1 MPDPNLSI
9 LVVDDARFSSAL
21 IGRLL
26 QQAGYHD
33 IRYASSAS
41 EALAALDERPANVLL
56 ADWLMPEMDGLQLT
70 AQVRQLDDCGD
81 HYTYIILLTGNDGDN
96 LLAEAFG
103 RGVDDFVNKAT
114 VNEQLVPRV
123 LAADRLCATLQRLQR
138 EKRQLAHSVTN
149 LEQRNVIDAL
159 TGLGNQR
166 YLRQHL
172 ATALRQLESRGG
184 ALCYLL
190 ISLDNLTGREDGL
203 QREVLYNVARRL
215 QQMLRPLD
223 AVARLDDRQ
232 FAAVAMVEDL
242 RECSASSFRRVHDGL
257 NLKAL
262 KLSEGFFS
270 LQAAV
275 GMVSVDASDCPLSVD
290 DVLQM
295 AARQLEEA
303 RRSGRIACQR
313 LQRTASGS

>member
-1 MPDPNLSI
+1 MTDPNLSI
-9 LVVDDARFSSAL
+9 LVVDDARFSSVL

-33 IRYASSAS
+33 IRYASSAR
-41 EALAALDERPANVLL
+41 EALAELDQRPANVLL
-56 ADWLMPEMDGLQLT
+56 ADWMMPEMDGLELT
-70 AQVRQLDDCGD
+70 SLVRQLDDSGE
-81 HYTYIILLTGNDGDN
+81 HYTYIILLTGNDGDS
-96 LLAEAFG
+96 LLAEAFD

-123 LAADRLCATLQRLQR
+123 LAADRLCGTMQRLLR
-138 EKRQLAHSVTN
+138 EKRQLAHNITN

-166 YLRQHL
+166 YLRQYL

-190 ISLDNLTGREDGL
+190 ISLDNLAGQDEGF
-203 QREVLYNVARRL
+203 QREVQYNVARRL

-223 AVARLDDRQ
+223 AVARLDERH
-232 FAAVAMVEDL
+232 FAAVAMVDDL
-242 RECSASSFRRVHDGL
+242 RECSSSSFRRVHDGL

-262 KLSEGFFS
+262 KTSAGFFS

-275 GMVSVDASDCPLSVD
+275 GMISIDASDCPLKVD
-290 DVLQM
+290 EIIQ
-295 AARQLEEA
+295 AATRQLEEA
-303 RRSGRIACQR
+303 RRSGRIASHR
-313 LQRTASGS
+313 LQRVPSAS

>member
-1 MPDPNLSI
+1 MTDPNLSI
-9 LVVDDARFSSAL
+9 LVVDDARFSSVL

-41 EALAALDERPANVLL
+41 EALEALDQRPANVLL
-56 ADWLMPEMDGLQLT
+56 ADWLMPEMDGLELT
-70 AQVRQLDDCGD
+70 ALVRQLDDASD
-81 HYTYIILLTGNDGDN
+81 HYTYIILLTGNDGDK
-96 LLAEAFG
+96 LLAEAFD
-103 RGVDDFVNKAT
+103 RGVDDFVNKST
-114 VNEQLVPRV
+114 VNEQLAPRV
-123 LAADRLCATLQRLQR
+123 LAADRLCGTMQRLLR
-138 EKRQLAHSVTN
+138 EKRQLTHNITN

-159 TGLGNQR
+159 TGLGNLR

-190 ISLDNLTGREDGL
+190 ISLDNLAGRDDGL
-203 QREVLYNVARRL
+203 QREVQYNVARRL

-223 AVARLDDRQ
+223 AVARLDERH
-232 FAAVAMVEDL
+232 FAAVAMVADL
-242 RECSASSFRRVHDGL
+242 RECSPSSFRRVHDGL

-262 KLSEGFFS
+262 KTSEGFFS
-270 LQAAV
+270 LQAAI
-275 GMVSVDASDCPLSVD
+275 GMVCIDAGDCPLSVD
-290 DVLQM
+290 QVMQV

-303 RRSGRIACQR
+303 RSSGRIASHR
-313 LQRTASGS
+313 LQRVQSAT

>member
-1 MPDPNLSI
+1 MTDPNLSI
-9 LVVDDARFSSAL
+9 LVVDDARFSSML

-41 EALAALDERPANVLL
+41 EALAALDQRAANVLL
-56 ADWLMPEMDGLQLT
+56 VDWMMPEMDGLELT
-70 AQVRQLDDCGD
+70 SQVRQLDDSSE
-81 HYTYIILLTGNDGDN
+81 HYTYIILLTGNEGDK
-96 LLAEAFG
+96 LVAEAFD

-114 VNEQLVPRV
+114 VNEQLAPRV
-123 LAADRLCATLQRLQR
+123 QAADRLCSAMQRLLR
-138 EKRQLAHSVTN
+138 EKRQLAHNITN
-149 LEQRNVIDAL
+149 LEQRNVVDAL
-159 TGLGNQR
+159 TGVGNQR

-190 ISLDNLTGREDGL
+190 ISLENLAGQDEGL
-203 QREVLYNVARRL
+203 QREVQYNVARRL

-223 AVARLDDRQ
+223 AVARLDDRY
-232 FAAVAMVEDL
+232 FAAVAMVDDL
-242 RECSASSFRRVHDGL
+242 RECSSSSFRRVHDGL

-262 KLSEGFFS
+262 KVSSGFFS

-275 GMVSVDASDCPLSVD
+275 GMVCIDASDCPLKVD
-290 DVLQM
+290 EVIQ
-295 AARQLEEA
+295 AASRQVEEA
-303 RRSGRIACQR
+303 RRSGRIASQR
-313 LQRTASGS
+313 LQRTASSH